1 MLSASLNKTFLSL
14 SRPFQHVGR
23 IDFSFTMLEIRELAN
38 KVIGGRSMVD
48 SELEFHVNVS
58 DWYSGLNRT
67 GWATTIVVSSRVKLR
82 WIGGGVRTFK
92 PNSNLKVAVRIKIQ
106 RCFNSSVKIHRLFN
120 ASVDWRQSVHL

>member
-1 MLSASLNKTFLSL
+1 M
-14 SRPFQHVGR
+14 GR

-92 PNSNLKVAVRIKIQ
+92 PNSNLKVAVRIKIH
-106 RCFNSSVKIHRLFN
+106 RLFNSSVDRWQSVHHLKVVVCIKIFRFFN
-120 ASVDWRQSVHL
+120 ASVG